1 MAFVK
6 LTGTDGKP
14 LLLKYELIE
23 SVREYV
29 IGRLSYGDIVATEEY
44 ATEIPTNQPV
54 VNTMLKKQQKKLEKA
69 LGGTN
74 DILKN

>member
-23 SVREYV
+23 SVRAYV
-29 IGRLSYGDIVATEEY
+29 IGRLSYGDIVATKEY
-44 ATEIPTNQPV
+44 ATEIKLTNGNEYNV
-54 VNTMLKKQQKKLEKA
+54 KETVEEVEKVLEG
-69 LGGTN
+69 LNENSN
-74 DILKN
+74 D